1 MRNKYEYVS
10 CGSMLVRFA
19 ESHLHS
25 APSCCRFH
33 FWLCLRS
40 LKWPPRSPR
49 CPMRH
54 LQIRLR
60 LRLAVTTT
68 TATDHPFTLGERAH
82 AYARSVFS
90 PVTIIGP
97 AFAAGIGQ
105 AEDEPPS
112 WGGGAEA
119 FGKRYG
125 SAAARR
131 VISETVIFG
140 FAAAD
145 GEDPR
150 YFPSQD
156 RRAWARTRHAIVST
170 FVSPTSHGVT
180 IPAFSRF
187 VGVYGAAFI
196 SNTWYPN
203 NRATAGDAAVRGTWG
218 IGWQLGPSPRERICA
233 ICPEIPAVRRRVIAS
248 FLARQTW
255 RPS

>member
-1 MRNKYEYVS
+1 MSTSHVESARPVRKKSVTL
-10 CGSMLVRFA
+10 GAIMLSIACLALPALAQVA
-19 ESHLHS
+19 ASESALPD
-25 APSCCRFH
+25 APSA
-33 FWLCLRS
+33 S
-40 LKWPPRSPR
+40 DSSAVA
-49 CPMRH
+49 
-54 LQIRLR
+54 
-60 LRLAVTTT
+60 LAVTTT

-82 AYARSVFS
+82 AYARAVFS

-105 AEDEPPS
+105 AQDEPPS

-131 VISETVIFG
+131 VMAETVIFG

-156 RRAWARTRHAIVST
+156 RRAWARARHAIVST

-196 SNTWYPN
+196 SNTWYPD
-203 NRATAGDAAVRGTWG
+203 NRAAAGNAAVRGTWG
-218 IGWQLGPSPRERICA
+218 MVGSLGLRL
-233 ICPEIPAVRRRVIAS
+233 AS
-248 FLARQTW
+248 EFVPLFRKYQQ
-255 RPS
+255 

>member
-1 MRNKYEYVS
+1 MSTSHVEAARPVRKKS
-10 CGSMLVRFA
+10 LALGAIMLSIACLALPALAQVA
-19 ESHLHS
+19 ASESALPD
-25 APSCCRFH
+25 APSAD
-33 FWLCLRS
+33 S
-40 LKWPPRSPR
+40 SAVA
-49 CPMRH
+49 
-54 LQIRLR
+54 
-60 LRLAVTTT
+60 LAVTTT

-82 AYARSVFS
+82 AYARAVFS

-105 AEDEPPS
+105 AQDEPPS

-131 VISETVIFG
+131 VMAETVIFG

-156 RRAWARTRHAIVST
+156 RRAWARARHAIVST

-196 SNTWYPN
+196 SNTWYPD
-203 NRATAGDAAVRGTWG
+203 NRATAGNAAVRGTWG
-218 IGWQLGPSPRERICA
+218 IAGSLGLRL
-233 ICPEIPAVRRRVIAS
+233 AS
-248 FLARQTW
+248 EFVPLFRKYQQ
-255 RPS
+255 

>member
-1 MRNKYEYVS
+1 MSHLKYARPVRKTS
-10 CGSMLVRFA
+10 LALSVLVLSMLCSALPALAQTVDA
-19 ESHLHS
+19 ESALPNAAS
-25 APSCCRFH
+25 A
-33 FWLCLRS
+33 S
-40 LKWPPRSPR
+40 LSALPDAASASSR
-49 CPMRH
+49 
-54 LQIRLR
+54 
-60 LRLAVTTT
+60 AVAPAVSRATT
-68 TATDHPFTLGERAH
+68 TDHPFTFGERAH
-82 AYARSVFS
+82 AYASAVFS

-105 AEDEPPS
+105 AQDEPPS

-131 VISETVIFG
+131 VIAETVIFG

-156 RRAWARTRHAIVST
+156 RRVWARTRHAIVST

-187 VGVYGAAFI
+187 VGVYGAAFV
-196 SNTWYPN
+196 SNTWYPD
-203 NRATAGDAAVRGTWG
+203 NRATAGNAAVRGTWG
-218 IGWQLGPSPRERICA
+218 MVGSLGLRLASEFVPF
-233 ICPEIPAVRRRVIAS
+233 VRKY
-248 FLARQTW
+248 RQ
-255 RPS
+255 

>member
-1 MRNKYEYVS
+1 MSTFRLDYARPSRRITLALGVIVLS
-10 CGSMLVRFA
+10 ISALAAPALAQMADF
-19 ESHLHS
+19 ESALPE
-25 APSCCRFH
+25 APSTSASAVMPVVSTPKASDH
-33 FWLCLRS
+33 S
-40 LKWPPRSPR
+40 L
-49 CPMRH
+49 
-54 LQIRLR
+54 
-60 LRLAVTTT
+60 T
-68 TATDHPFTLGERAH
+68 FGERTRV
-82 AYARSVFS
+82 YARSVFS
-90 PVTIIGP
+90 PMTIIAPVFG
-97 AFAAGIGQ
+97 AGIGQ

-125 SAAARR
+125 SAVARR
-131 VISETVIFG
+131 VISETVTFG

-150 YFPSQD
+150 YFPSDD

-203 NRATAGDAAVRGTWG
+203 NRATAGDAAVRGTWALVGNVG
-218 IGWQLGPSPRERICA
+218 IRLASEFVPF
-233 ICPEIPAVRRRVIAS
+233 VRKY
-248 FLARQTW
+248 RQ
-255 RPS
+255 

>member
-1 MRNKYEYVS
+1 MSTSHVESARPVRKKS
-10 CGSMLVRFA
+10 LALGAIMLSIA
-19 ESHLHS
+19 CLALPALAQKADSESALPD
-25 APSCCRFH
+25 APSA
-33 FWLCLRS
+33 
-40 LKWPPRSPR
+40 
-49 CPMRH
+49 
-54 LQIRLR
+54 RLSA
-60 LRLAVTTT
+60 LPDAPSADSSAVAPAVTTT
-68 TATDHPFTLGERAH
+68 TTTDHPFTLGERAH
-82 AYARSVFS
+82 AYARAVFS

-97 AFAAGIGQ
+97 AFAAGIEQ

-131 VISETVIFG
+131 VMAETVIFG

-156 RRAWARTRHAIVST
+156 RRAWARARHAIVST

-196 SNTWYPN
+196 SNTWYPD
-203 NRATAGDAAVRGTWG
+203 NRATAGNAAVRGTWG
-218 IGWQLGPSPRERICA
+218 MVGSLGLRL
-233 ICPEIPAVRRRVIAS
+233 AS
-248 FLARQTW
+248 EFVPLFRKYQQ
-255 RPS
+255 

>member
-1 MRNKYEYVS
+1 MSK
-10 CGSMLVRFA
+10 
-19 ESHLHS
+19 SHLEHARPVRGNS
-25 APSCCRFH
+25 FAFGAIVLSISFLAVPALAQMDDSKSALPDAPSASSDSSASASAVPVVASTPISNDH
-33 FWLCLRS
+33 S
-40 LKWPPRSPR
+40 L
-49 CPMRH
+49 
-54 LQIRLR
+54 
-60 LRLAVTTT
+60 T
-68 TATDHPFTLGERAH
+68 FGERTRV
-82 AYARSVFS
+82 YARSVFS
-90 PVTIIGP
+90 PMTIIAP
-97 AFAAGIGQ
+97 AFGAGIGQ

-150 YFPSQD
+150 YFPSND

-203 NRATAGDAAVRGTWG
+203 NRATAGDAAVRGTWALVGNVG
-218 IGWQLGPSPRERICA
+218 IRLASEFVPF
-233 ICPEIPAVRRRVIAS
+233 VRKY
-248 FLARQTW
+248 RQ
-255 RPS
+255 

>member
-1 MRNKYEYVS
+1 MSK
-10 CGSMLVRFA
+10 
-19 ESHLHS
+19 SHLEHTGPLRRNS
-25 APSCCRFH
+25 FALGAIVLSISCLAVPALTQTAPLESALPDAPSAGSDNSASSSAVPVVARTPISTEH
-33 FWLCLRS
+33 S
-40 LKWPPRSPR
+40 L
-49 CPMRH
+49 
-54 LQIRLR
+54 
-60 LRLAVTTT
+60 T
-68 TATDHPFTLGERAH
+68 FGERAH
-82 AYARSVFS
+82 VYARSVFS

-97 AFAAGIGQ
+97 ALAAGIGQ
-105 AEDEPPS
+105 AQDEPPR

-150 YFPSQD
+150 YFPSND

-203 NRATAGDAAVRGTWG
+203 ERATAGDAAVRGTWG
-218 IGWQLGPSPRERICA
+218 MVATLG
-233 ICPEIPAVRRRVIAS
+233 VHVAS
-248 FLARQTW
+248 EFVPFLRKHEQ
-255 RPS
+255 